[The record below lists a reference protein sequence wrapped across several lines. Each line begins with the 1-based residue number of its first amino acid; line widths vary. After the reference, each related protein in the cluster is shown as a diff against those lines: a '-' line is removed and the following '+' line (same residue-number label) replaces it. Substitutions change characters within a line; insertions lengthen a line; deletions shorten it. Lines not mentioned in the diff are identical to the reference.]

1 MAFRSSHSELFY
13 EKHVYVYEKVSGKH
27 LCWSFLTKCQAE
39 GLQSHLKRDFNT
51 NFFPVNVEEF
61 SN

>member
-1 MAFRSSHSELFY
+1 MKNMFISMKKSQENICAGVF
-13 EKHVYVYEKVSGKH
+13 
-27 LCWSFLTKCQAE
+27 FLTKCQAD